1 MPLGLAK
8 GKASFTRLMNLA
20 LNGLNWTHC
29 LVYLD
34 DIVIWA
40 STFEDHIRRLR
51 LVFDHIRTT
60 GFLRKEVAFL
70 GHVVSYTE

>member
-60 GFLRKEVAFL
+60 GFLRTEVAFL
-70 GHVVSYTE
+70 GHVVS